1 MNKIIGIISLVLVSF
16 AVFFAYNHSLKQP
29 TIIPHSTPQQT
40 TPPTRQAM
48 GGTLPFP
55 LSVPDGFHIG
65 LFADRLGTARDLE
78 LTPEGT
84 LLVSDPNSNTVTA
97 LRDTDG
103 DGQADIKKIIIN
115 GRNIVHGVA
124 FHNGQLFV
132 AEKNSIELYSWNE
145 SLMQALYSKTVV
157 TFPGSTDHV
166 NRTLVFAP
174 GNKMYI
180 NLGSTCNV
188 CIEKNAEE
196 GTILVANADGSDL
209 HIFAKG
215 QRNAPFL
222 AINPITHQLWAT
234 GMGRDYLGD
243 TIPPDEINIIEE
255 GKDYGWPICY
265 GDKIHDT
272 SFDKKVYISD
282 PCRTTIP
289 PIYQIAAHSAPL
301 GLAFVP
307 STFNTSWTNDLVV
320 AYHGSWNRS
329 TPIGYKVVH
338 MRVRGDSIEGE
349 EDLVT
354 GFLKDSVTRGRPV
367 DLIFDTFGNLYI
379 SDDKNGNIYI
389 VSHY

>member
-1 MNKIIGIISLVLVSF
+1 MFNTLWISSTF
-16 AVFFAYNHSLKQP
+16 SYNHKLQQP
-29 TIIPHSTPQQT
+29 KLIPLEISPQT
-40 TPPTRQAM
+40 TTSTQKPR
-48 GGTLPFP
+48 GGILPFP
-55 LSVPDGFHIG
+55 LTVPSGFHIG
-65 LFADRLGTARDLE
+65 LFAEGLGTARDLE
-78 LTPEGT
+78 FTSGGT
-84 LLVSDPNSNTVTA
+84 LLVSDPNANTITA
-97 LRDTDG
+97 LKDNDG
-103 DGQADIKKIIIN
+103 DGQADIKRVIIS
-115 GRNIVHGVA
+115 GRNVVHGVA
-124 FHNGQLFV
+124 FHNGQLYV
-132 AEKNSIELYSWNE
+132 AEKNSVELYSWDE
-145 SLMQALYSKTVV
+145 SSMQATRNKTVV
-157 TFPGSTDHV
+157 TYPGSTNHV
-166 NRTLVFAP
+166 NRTLVFGAD
-174 GNKMYI
+174 NRMYI

-196 GTILVANADGSDL
+196 GAILVANTDGSDL

-234 GMGRDYLGD
+234 GMGGDYLGD
-243 TIPPDEINIIEE
+243 NIPPDEINIIEE

-272 SFDKKVYISD
+272 SFDKKVYLSD

-289 PIYQIAAHSAPL
+289 PIYQIAAHAAPL

-329 TPIGYKVVH
+329 IPIGYKVVL
-338 MRVRGDSIEGE
+338 MRVKGESIGGE

-367 DLIFDTFGNLYI
+367 DVIFDKNGNLYI
-379 SDDKNGNIYI
+379 SDDKSGNIYI
-389 VSHY
+389 VSYN